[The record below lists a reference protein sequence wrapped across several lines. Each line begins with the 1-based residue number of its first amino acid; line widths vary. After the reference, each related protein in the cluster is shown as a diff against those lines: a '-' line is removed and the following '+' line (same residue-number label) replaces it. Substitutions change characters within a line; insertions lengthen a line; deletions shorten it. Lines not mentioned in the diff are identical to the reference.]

1 MIHELT
7 SYPTNPVSLF
17 KNWLTEAEKSEIV
30 NPTAMALATADANGK
45 PSVRMVLLKDV
56 DDRGF
61 SFYTNFESRKGKELS
76 GNPRASLCFYWKSLL
91 REVRV
96 DGPVLNVGDEEADN
110 YFASRSRGSQIGAWA
125 SKQSRP
131 LEKRLDLEKRY
142 AAFTAKF
149 NIGKVPRPKY
159 WGGYRV
165 YPERIEFLQERKF
178 RLHDRIVYI
187 HSGEGWESKRL
198 YP

>member
-17 KNWLTEAEKSEIV
+17 KDWLAEAEKSELV
-30 NPTAMALATADANGK
+30 NPTAMALATADANGR

-61 SFYTNFESRKGKELS
+61 SFYTNFESRKGIEIS
-76 GNPRASLCFYWKSLL
+76 QNSRASLCFYWKSLL

-96 DGPVLNVGDEEADN
+96 DGSVSKVSEEEADN
-110 YFASRSRGSQIGAWA
+110 YFASRARGSQIGAWA

-131 LEKRLDLEKRY
+131 LEKGLDLEKRY

-149 NIGKVPRPKY
+149 NIGKVPRPEY

-165 YPERIEFLQERKF
+165 YPERIEFWQERNF
-178 RLHDRIVYI
+178 RLHDRIVYRN
-187 HSGEGWESKRL
+187 SGDYWKSERL